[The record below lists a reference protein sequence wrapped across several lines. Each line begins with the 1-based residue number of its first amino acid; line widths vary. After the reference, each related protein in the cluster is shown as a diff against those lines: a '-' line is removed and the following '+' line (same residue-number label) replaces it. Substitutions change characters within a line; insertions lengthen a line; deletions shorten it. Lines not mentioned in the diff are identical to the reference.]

1 MLYSMITSY
10 WSTKSC
16 LISAACHDEET
27 SELRQS
33 QLLPFNHLPYP
44 KLERTTHTCTVA
56 DATYE
61 GCACLG
67 FAQII
72 CVPMWICMQIWVH
85 AIACLF
91 HCGYVNIYGCVYAY
105 AYMPMYEHVHMCGY
119 MCMCIYFHVD
129 YVYIH
134 AWMCAFLC
142 MHIYVWKCA
151 YMDGLVCMYL
161 HKCAQIT
168 FTCAERQQPI
178 WTLYSWPV
186 EATLLGLPAE
196 PGSGFPVKHTK
207 RASPIKS
214 YTAT

>member
-1 MLYSMITSY
+1 MTINAPGTMLYPVITRY
-10 WSTKSC
+10 QSTKSC

-44 KLERTTHTCTVA
+44 KLERTAHTCTVA

-61 GCACLG
+61 GCECLG
-67 FAQII
+67 FVSDNMCA
-72 CVPMWICMQIWVH
+72 
-85 AIACLF
+85 
-91 HCGYVNIYGCVYAY
+91 YVNAHANMGACHCMPVPLWLCKHIWMLYAY

-142 MHIYVWKCA
+142 MHIYV
-151 YMDGLVCMYL
+151 
-161 HKCAQIT
+161 
-168 FTCAERQQPI
+168 
-178 WTLYSWPV
+178 
-186 EATLLGLPAE
+186 
-196 PGSGFPVKHTK
+196 
-207 RASPIKS
+207 
-214 YTAT
+214 